1 MTFDRDSQRL
11 AQVGSQLEWGM
22 PMFRLGIKGSLL
34 SAQPRLTRFCRE
46 QDGTLTVFTLVLFLL
61 MVMMGGLAVD
71 LMRYEAT
78 RTTLQN
84 TLDRATLAAASLT
97 QSLNGEQVVND
108 YFAKAGMTDYLNGVT
123 VSEGLNF
130 REVKADASA
139 ETNPFFTQM
148 IGLAEMDAV
157 GHSTAEQ
164 RVTNVEI
171 VLALDVSGSM
181 DGAKLTN
188 MKTAARDFIDTVL
201 SSDPENRISIAIVPY
216 NAQVNLGATLR
227 AKYNFLYPNG
237 VTNVNCLEIPSALY
251 DSIGISPTTP
261 LAMSAYADWA
271 NGTNKV
277 TSYVA
282 FNDGNYGTP
291 IFNTYCNP
299 TAANIVRLPS
309 NNATNLKLQIN
320 GLLAESNTSI
330 MLGMKWAMTLLD
342 PVSQPMFASLSTAGA
357 IPTFF
362 NNRPFA
368 WDDPEAMKLIVLMT
382 DGEHV
387 DHDIVTDPFKGGAS
401 PIYRSTGD
409 GKYSIRHVA
418 NRPTT
423 TGTNEYFTP
432 HLGTWSATPYNSG
445 AGVVQQDWADV
456 WKVTRLSWVAWQLYA
471 RALGTSNTTR
481 TTWYNTVYGSMQD
494 PTDSAATMDTQL
506 QKSCAQAKTKG
517 VIVYGIAFEAPT
529 VGQTQIRNC
538 ATSAAHYYNATGL
551 QISSAFKSIASNISQ
566 LRLTQ

>member
-1 MTFDRDSQRL
+1 MMGSKLVVRPML
-11 AQVGSQLEWGM
+11 AR
-22 PMFRLGIKGSLL
+22 FR
-34 SAQPRLTRFCRE
+34 AE
-46 QDGTLTVFTLVLFLL
+46 QDGTLTVFTLMLFLL

-97 QSLNGEQVVND
+97 QELDGEVVVND
-108 YFAKAGMTDYLNGVT
+108 YFAKAGMTEYLNGVT
-123 VSEGLNF
+123 VSEGVNF
-130 REVKADASA
+130 REVEADASA
-139 ETNPFFTQM
+139 ETNPFFTHM
-148 IGLAEMDAV
+148 IGLPDMDAI

-171 VLALDVSGSM
+171 VLVLDVSGSM
-181 DGAKLTN
+181 GGAKLTN
-188 MKTAARDFIDTVL
+188 LKKAAKDFVDSVL
-201 SSDPENRISIAIVPY
+201 SSDPENRISISIVPY
-216 NAQVNLGATLR
+216 NAQVNLGATLL
-227 AKYNFLYPNG
+227 AQYNSQYPNG

-251 DSIGISPTTP
+251 DSVGISRTTA
-261 LAMSAYADWA
+261 LSMSAYADWA
-271 NGTNKV
+271 NATNKV

-282 FNDGNYGTP
+282 FNDSNYGAP
-291 IFNTYCNP
+291 SFNTYCNP

-309 NNATNLKLQIN
+309 NNTTTLKTQIDA
-320 GLLAESNTSI
+320 LVAESNTSI
-330 MLGMKWAMTLLD
+330 MLGLKWGMALLD
-342 PVSQPMFASLSTAGA
+342 PASQPMFATLSTAGA
-357 IPTFF
+357 IPSYF
-362 NNRPFA
+362 NDRPYA

-387 DHDIVTDPFKGGAS
+387 DHDIVTDAFKGGLS

-423 TGTNEYFTP
+423 AGTNEYYTP

-445 AGVVQQDWADV
+445 AGAVQQDWADV

-471 RALGTSNTTR
+471 RALATSNSTR
-481 TTWYNTVYGSMQD
+481 SSWYNTIYDSMQD
-494 PTDSAATMDTQL
+494 PTDSASTMDTQL
-506 QKSCAQAKTKG
+506 QKSCTQAKTKG

-529 VGQTQIRNC
+529 GGQTQIKNC
-538 ATSAAHYYNATGL
+538 ATSAAHYYNASGL